1 VEAERPLIGIAVGRI
16 PLNDRVVDGTQR
28 DYGDRIADA
37 GGFPL
42 QLLGRSD
49 LPLSTVL
56 PHLDGIVLPGGG
68 DIAPELYGAEPSD
81 ETGGVD
87 IERDRAEIALFTE
100 ATAVGLPVL
109 AVCRGIQLVNV
120 ARGGT
125 LVQHLPAQTS
135 EPHLIVERRRELVHT
150 VRIGPD
156 SELAD
161 IIGPGDLGVNS
172 LHHQA
177 VDRIGHGLRV
187 VAWAEDGTVEG
198 LEDRDRRVVAVQWHP
213 EQLPDQPREMRLFAW
228 LIEQASHRRR
238 PPYDRA
244 GAGGGSGGDDLAV

>member
-1 VEAERPLIGIAVGRI
+1 VEAERPVIGIAVGRI
-16 PLNDRVVDGTQR
+16 PLNDRFIDGTQR

-49 LPLSTVL
+49 LPLSTIL

-68 DIAPELYGAEPSD
+68 DIAPELYGAQPS
-81 ETGGVD
+81 EEIGGVN
-87 IERDRAEIALFTE
+87 IERDRAEVALFG
-100 ATAVGLPVL
+100 AALAAGLPIL

-125 LVQHLPAQTS
+125 LVQHLPAVTS

-150 VRIGPD
+150 VRIDPK
-156 SELAD
+156 SELAT
-161 IIGPGDLGVNS
+161 IIGAEDLGVNS

-177 VDRIGHGLRV
+177 VDRVGDGLQA
-187 VAWAEDGTVEG
+187 VAWAEDGTIEG
-198 LEDRDRRVVAVQWHP
+198 LEDRDRRVIAVQWHP
-213 EQLPDQPREMRLFAW
+213 EQLPDQPRQMRLFAW
-228 LIEQASHRRR
+228 LIEQAGHRQ
-238 PPYDRA
+238 PPRDRV
-244 GAGGGSGGDDLAV
+244 GAGSWFRWR

>member
-1 VEAERPLIGIAVGRI
+1 MPAERPLIGIAVGRI
-16 PLNDRVVDGTQR
+16 PINDRFIDGTQR

-49 LPLSTVL
+49 LPLNTIL

-68 DIAPELYGAEPSD
+68 DIAPELYGAEPAAES
-81 ETGGVD
+81 GGVD
-87 IERDRAEIALFTE
+87 IERDRAEIALFG
-100 ATAVGLPVL
+100 AALAAGLPIL

-125 LVQHLPAQTS
+125 LVQHLPAVTS

-150 VRIGPD
+150 VRIDPK

-161 IIGPGDLGVNS
+161 IIGADDLGVNS

-177 VDRIGHGLRV
+177 VDRVGRGLEA
-187 VAWAEDGTVEG
+187 VAWAEDGTIEG
-198 LEDRDRRVVAVQWHP
+198 LEDRDRRVIAVQWHP

-228 LIEQASHRRR
+228 LIEQSGHRL
-238 PPYDRA
+238 PPRDR
-244 GAGGGSGGDDLAV
+244 AGGGSWFRWR